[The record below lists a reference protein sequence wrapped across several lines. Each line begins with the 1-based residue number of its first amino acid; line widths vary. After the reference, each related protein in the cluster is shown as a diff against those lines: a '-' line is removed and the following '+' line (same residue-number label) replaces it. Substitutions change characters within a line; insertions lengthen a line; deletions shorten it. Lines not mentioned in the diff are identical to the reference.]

1 MRINEVRMKE
11 DKKNSIYCPIEYGL
25 QVFGGKWKARVICV
39 LNDKGTLRYNQLRED
54 MPEITDG
61 MLASTLKELMQENI
75 VERKQYGEIPPR
87 VEYSLTP
94 KGESTIP
101 ILDIIRK
108 WSMEQFKIEAKGNLA
123 AAQKRLEEAVK
134 ADRTGCL
141 VNAGIKANK
150 EMPIKEEV

>member
-1 MRINEVRMKE
+1 MKE
-11 DKKNSIYCPIEYGL
+11 DKKQSIYCPIEYGL

-39 LNDKGTLRYNQLRED
+39 LNDKGTLRYNQLREE

-94 KGESTIP
+94 KGESTLP

-108 WSMEQFKIEAKGNLA
+108 WSMEQFKIEAKGNLE

-134 ADRTGCL
+134 ADRTSCL
-141 VNAGIKANK
+141 ANIAIDTDLKNAN
-150 EMPIKEEV
+150 